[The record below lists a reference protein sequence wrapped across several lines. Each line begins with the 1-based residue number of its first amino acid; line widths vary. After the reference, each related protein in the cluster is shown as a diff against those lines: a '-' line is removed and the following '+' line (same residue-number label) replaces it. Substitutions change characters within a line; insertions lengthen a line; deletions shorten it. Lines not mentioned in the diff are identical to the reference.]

1 MKPGIQNPGLAC
13 SIPFH
18 ILDRSQGDEARAGCE
33 RKAGTHQP
41 AKWSSSEQC
50 VYVHVCVH
58 LCRFLLWPRSL
69 EGGPA
74 PCKLRG
80 KFQHRLLTE
89 HHSGCR
95 EKVASASAA
104 CWGPGLKNREGQG
117 AEDRRPG
124 LDVCPAEGFTVLQ
137 QHPTAGSTSSGQE
150 RKGAREETMLGPPGR
165 GNGSGMWGL
174 RP

>member
-1 MKPGIQNPGLAC
+1 MKPGQDVKGKQEHISQPSGLAVN
-13 SIPFH
+13 
-18 ILDRSQGDEARAGCE
+18 
-33 RKAGTHQP
+33 T
-41 AKWSSSEQC
+41 QC

-117 AEDRRPG
+117 AEDRKPG

-137 QHPTAGSTSSGQE
+137 QRPTAGSTSSGQE
-150 RKGAREETMLGPPGR
+150 RKGAREETMLGPPGG

>member
-1 MKPGIQNPGLAC
+1 MN
-13 SIPFH
+13 
-18 ILDRSQGDEARAGCE
+18 
-33 RKAGTHQP
+33 
-41 AKWSSSEQC
+41 
-50 VYVHVCVH
+50 

-95 EKVASASAA
+95 EKVASTSAA

-117 AEDRRPG
+117 AEERRPG
-124 LDVCPAEGFTVLQ
+124 LDGCPAEGFTVLQ
-137 QHPTAGSTSSGQE
+137 QHPTAGSTSSSQE
-150 RKGAREETMLGPPGR
+150 RKGAQEETMLGPPWR
-165 GNGSGMWGL
+165 GEWEWNVGAQALTPTQAS
-174 RP
+174 

>member
-1 MKPGIQNPGLAC
+1 MC
-13 SIPFH
+13 V
-18 ILDRSQGDEARAGCE
+18 CVCVCVCVC
-33 RKAGTHQP
+33 GTHQP
-41 AKWSSSEQC
+41 AEWSSSELSVC
-50 VYVHVCVH
+50 VCVCVCVCVH

-89 HHSGCR
+89 HHSGCG
-95 EKVASASAA
+95 EKVASTSAA
-104 CWGPGLKNREGQG
+104 CWGSGLKNREGQG
-117 AEDRRPG
+117 AEERRPG

-150 RKGAREETMLGPPGR
+150 RKGAQEETMLGPPWR
-165 GNGSGMWGL
+165 GEWEWNVGARALTPTQAS
-174 RP
+174 